1 MPATSPPSGVVAPSP
16 VTGTRAL
23 IPSPIDDPLL
33 CAGRTDASFMAVRFP
48 VLTLPQ
54 CHHFGQA

>member
-1 MPATSPPSGVVAPSP
+1 
-16 VTGTRAL
+16 VTDTRVL

-33 CAGRTDASFMAVRFP
+33 CAGRTGSFSIAVRFP

-54 CHHFGQA
+54 RHHFGQA